1 MAELKTLNGYEIVDE
16 IARNTKQNKILYG
29 ESDPSNTLG
38 ANCDIYVALDN
49 NRIKQDIVDLIY
61 QIGSIYISM
70 NSANLSTLFS
80 STQEAFGQGGALIR
94 TCTGN
99 DVSTS
104 LSFTYL

>member
-1 MAELKTLNGYEIVDE
+1 MGRKLTKYVECLLK
-16 IARNTKQNKILYG
+16 Q
-29 ESDPSNTLG
+29 TLG

-80 STQEAFGQGGALIR
+80 ST
-94 TCTGN
+94 
-99 DVSTS
+99 
-104 LSFTYL
+104 